1 VDDLRRLSDAEL
13 VESLRALE
21 ARQRETMAA
30 IVAHLVEIEERR
42 LHLRLGYSSLFDYC
56 QRALGLSE
64 DEAYRR
70 MTVSRMA
77 SKWPAIVEGLE
88 DGSLHMSGVAL
99 LKPHLRAENCTEL
112 LEMARGASRREL
124 ERRLAARFPQAD
136 SAEFLRAQKVK
147 PLSAERFALQLT
159 IGEATRAK
167 LERAVDLMSREN
179 PSRSLEAVLD
189 RALDVLVKELER
201 TKLAKTKRAANPRAS
216 ATRSD
221 VKPTER
227 DERLITRTGAGE
239 KAAKADTLA
248 GTRDGA
254 ARDGVARDGV
264 ARDGAAR
271 DGAARDGAAREG
283 AASKGAVSERVANAG
298 TRAGAG
304 ESAARAVGPR
314 AIRKRAIPRSI
325 RRQVFER
332 DAAQCSFVG
341 ENGESC
347 ACRSG
352 LELDH
357 IRPWA
362 FGGPSDVA
370 NLRVLCRA
378 HNRLAAEE
386 WFGKNLH
393 RGRRERAACGEA
405 ARREQSACSAAAL
418 DEWVQLSAG

>member
-1 VDDLRRLSDAEL
+1 MDDLRRLSDAEL

-70 MTVSRMA
+70 MTVSRLA
-77 SKWPAIVEGLE
+77 SKWPAIVDGLE

-201 TKLAKTKRAANPRAS
+201 TKLAKT
-216 ATRSD
+216 
-221 VKPTER
+221 
-227 DERLITRTGAGE
+227 
-239 KAAKADTLA
+239 
-248 GTRDGA
+248 
-254 ARDGVARDGV
+254 
-264 ARDGAAR
+264 
-271 DGAARDGAAREG
+271 
-283 AASKGAVSERVANAG
+283 

-304 ESAARAVGPR
+304 DSAERALGTRVSRKAAG
-314 AIRKRAIPRSI
+314 AKRAIPRPI

-332 DAAQCSFVG
+332 DGMQCSFVG

-347 ACRSG
+347 ACRAG

-362 FGGPSDVA
+362 VGGPSDPA

-386 WFGKNLH
+386 WFGK
-393 RGRRERAACGEA
+393 ADIEA
-405 ARREQSACSAAAL
+405 AVGARVRQR
-418 DEWVQLSAG
+418 AGNG

>member
-1 VDDLRRLSDAEL
+1 MDDLRRLSDAEL

-30 IVAHLVEIEERR
+30 IVAHLVEIEERG

-77 SKWPAIVEGLE
+77 SKWPAIVDGLE

-254 ARDGVARDGV
+254 ARDG
-264 ARDGAAR
+264 
-271 DGAARDGAAREG
+271 

-362 FGGPSDVA
+362 FGGPSDPA

-393 RGRRERAACGEA
+393 RGRRERTACGEA